1 MSDKRL
7 TMTDLNTACDMLQTL
22 LEPET
27 ERTLTSDELIN
38 EITEVLRQGSGSFI
52 EDIANRVLVPNVEY
66 MGDSMFE
73 QEIEE

>member
-1 MSDKRL
+1 MKR
-7 TMTDLNTACDMLQTL
+7 TID
-22 LEPET
+22 
-27 ERTLTSDELIN
+27 SDELIN